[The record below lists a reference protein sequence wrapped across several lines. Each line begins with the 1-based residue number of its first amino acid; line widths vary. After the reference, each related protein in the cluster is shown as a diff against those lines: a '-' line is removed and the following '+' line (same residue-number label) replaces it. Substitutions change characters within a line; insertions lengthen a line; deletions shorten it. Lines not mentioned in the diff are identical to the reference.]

1 MLWRKFVNL
10 AYTYAPSDTT
20 REGGGVG
27 GLFSNVHNAYLF
39 AVLSRDHGEMV
50 VTRVKVPTF
59 PDTRNGAKKMGRG
72 QVRYFSMCENHGLS
86 QRFIACRADDQTAVD
101 QDGYVTYVM
110 STPEHRPATAT
121 AECGAT
127 WLPWGPVTQ
136 GTLIYRHMLPAPDFR
151 QAVQFA
157 EPDNEAATMG
167 EYLPTSRYFADG
179 AAYDDQVGCR

>member
-72 QVRYFSMCENHGLS
+72 QVRYFSMCENHGLT
-86 QRFIACRADDQTAVD
+86 QRFIACRADDQTVIDKA
-101 QDGYVTYVM
+101 GYATYVV
-110 STPEHRPATAT
+110 STPEQRPATAT
-121 AECGAT
+121 AECGVT
-127 WLPWGPVTQ
+127 WLPWGPISQ
-136 GTLIYRHMLPAPDFR
+136 GTLIFRHMLPDADFT

-157 EPDNEAATMG
+157 EPDNEAVTMG
-167 EYLPTSRYFADG
+167 EYFPRSQYVTD
-179 AAYDDQVGCR
+179 AATYDREVGC